1 MADEKPVESRKQ
13 RLARELK
20 AETVKTFTTL
30 MASAFGLIA
39 AFAWNDF
46 VKQAIGRYIAPG
58 QGLKSQLL
66 YAILVTLLAIIVSFQ
81 LGKLAARYKPDEEKK

>member
-1 MADEKPVESRKQ
+1 MADEKPTESRKQ

-20 AETVKTFTTL
+20 AETTKTFATL
-30 MASAFGLIA
+30 LTSAFGLIA

-46 VKQAIGRYIAPG
+46 VRGTINRYIAPG

-66 YAILVTLLAIIVSFQ
+66 YAILVTLLAIVVSFQ
-81 LGKLAARYKPDEEKK
+81 LGKLAARYKADDESK